1 MKATQGQHLTFFL
14 NKQEYGVSIGTV
26 REINQVLDITPVPQT
41 PSFVA
46 GVMNL
51 RGKVIPVVNLRKK
64 FGMQAIDYTK
74 QTCIIV
80 IETDNTQVGMIVDS
94 VHGVIDLKTEQIE
107 EAPITGEESKMAFI
121 MGMGKTEEGVVILVD
136 IQKALSKDELS
147 RIEALTESDS
157 SETRKAA

>member
-1 MKATQGQHLTFFL
+1 MKANQGQYLTFFL

-26 REINQVLDITPVPQT
+26 REINQVLNITPVPQT

-64 FGMQAIDYTK
+64 FNMESIDHTK

-80 IETDNTQVGMIVDS
+80 IETENTQVGMIVDS
-94 VHGVIDLKTEQIE
+94 VHGVVDLKNEQIE
-107 EAPITGEESKMAFI
+107 EAPVMGEESKMAFI
-121 MGMGKTEEGVVILVD
+121 MGMGKTEDSVVILID

-147 RIEALTESDS
+147 KMEAMSSDKTS
-157 SETRKAA
+157 TANTP